1 MNINDL
7 EDKISNILKE
17 IPNVEFYFNG
27 CITSDDF
34 ISQIIFEIIKEE
46 FYGNLNMSSMRNHVN
61 DTLVNKNLPETNY
74 DSCYEQLKRN
84 RRQAEKENEK
94 LLSCIGLSAPL
105 DNNEMDT
112 IQDKLS
118 GYQYNSLQFLQID
131 NYSNLEIVRTLS
143 TQKMHSSKKISRNK
157 FREIFDQYDNYV
169 QNQIHCSESYHDTIF
184 NAIDFYDL
192 QCRMMIELIYLF
204 ACEMEKNNTKEFPKN
219 ASYIFGFYGEIDN
232 NIIHLQNRFIL
243 QQHLFIPFAF
253 YDNSQSILE
262 FDRLYCL
269 LLLKKDIMQFLKQH
283 MNKFQ
288 SDEREMSEFIKNTY
302 NPFSTFCASKE
313 WTDKRIDLSR
323 SVIATMWGT

>member
-7 EDKISNILKE
+7 EKVISNIIKK
-17 IPNVEFYFNG
+17 IPNVECCFNG

-61 DTLVNKNLPETNY
+61 DTLVKKNLPETSY

-84 RRQAEKENEK
+84 RRQAEKEKEK
-94 LLSCIGLSAPL
+94 LLSCIGLSTPL
-105 DNNEMDT
+105 DNNKMDT

-131 NYSNLEIVRTLS
+131 NYSNLDIVRALS

-157 FREIFDQYDNYV
+157 FREIYDQYDNYV
-169 QNQIHCSESYHDTIF
+169 QNQIHCSKTSHDVIL

-192 QCRMMIELIYLF
+192 QCRMKIELIYLF

-219 ASYIFGFYGEIDN
+219 ASYILGFNGEMDGIK
-232 NIIHLQNRFIL
+232 IHLQNRFIL

-253 YDNSQSILE
+253 YDNNQSTLE
-262 FDRLYCL
+262 FNRLYYL
-269 LLLKKDIMQFLKQH
+269 LLLKKNIMQFLKQH
-283 MNKFQ
+283 INNFQ
-288 SDEREMSEFIKNTY
+288 FSEHKMSEFVQNTY
-302 NPFSTFCASKE
+302 NPFSTFCNGKE

-323 SVIATMWGT
+323 SVIATIWGT